1 MPNNVN
7 NYIWGTLDV
16 MHSQPFAK
24 QRLAQ
29 AVSIALGVSLTYSVS
44 AQDPIGDE
52 PMIEEVVVKG
62 IRSSL
67 KRAMD
72 TKRDSQGVVDAI
84 TAEDIGD
91 FPDTNL
97 AEALQRI
104 TGVAID
110 RQRGEGSTVTVRGFG
125 ADFNLVTL
133 NGRQMPTHSGL
144 GRSFD
149 FGDIASESVSGVE
162 VYKTSRANIPSGGI
176 GATINVLTAKPLDRP
191 GLQLSASAKAVHD
204 KSTYAGDDATPEFS
218 AFASQ
223 TFFNDTVGIAL
234 SGTFQER
241 HSGMAQAFNTAW
253 LERDGGGIPDNGQQT
268 NLPSEGA
275 LVALP
280 QQMVYQLDEWERT
293 RINGQLT
300 LQWRPFESVTATLD
314 YTMAELE
321 LDHRYNAMSVWFS
334 PTGQSGTWSDGPIV
348 SPLVYTETDNQP
360 DRPMAAGVDASKNTR
375 DSIGVN
381 IEWDITDRLRV
392 ALDYHDSTAEREP
405 NSIYGSSANISMSA
419 FGRTSAS
426 VDYGSEIPVTTVGM
440 TDPLSPDDMQ
450 ITGSVFGA
458 SWAEM
463 GIEQTQFSGAFDL
476 TDTLTLDFGGAFTD
490 IDNFE
495 AGSVVQRNTW
505 GQNQASAYGSVSD
518 LVVPASL
525 RGIYDELDGGESVTN
540 NFFMFNMADIAS
552 RAEQLEGMSPDDPM
566 YLAPAPG
573 VVGSCGTA
581 FCADLDA
588 GFGNQFREETWA
600 AYLQLNYMG
609 DLFDRPFNFRIGYR
623 YEETDVTSSAESQSY
638 TRIEWAST
646 NEFTAVP
653 AEDAI
658 ASGLTGQYDASLPNV
673 DFDIEIIDNV
683 VFRASY
689 SETIA
694 RPSYGDLRGNL
705 SVGQV
710 LRVVEGEHIADGT
723 VGNPGLLP
731 HESEN
736 IDFSLEW
743 YYGDASY
750 VSVGYFDK
758 AVKNFVTSGEQ
769 EDVILFPDLAHPA
782 LGPLYQAAIDE
793 LGVTAS
799 NADIRDFIFTR
810 FPNEPGVDAATQ
822 TITGVAGR
830 DGPAYYDVDTRINSD
845 EEANIDGWEMAWQ
858 HTFGDSGLGFIVNM
872 TLADGSATF
881 DRFSDDPQFALPGL
895 SDTRNIV
902 LFYEG
907 YGVALRAAYNWRDT
921 YFTGGVTQPGY
932 QEEYEQWDAS
942 AQYEITDGLTI
953 FAEGINITNETWR
966 THGRDPLQLY
976 GVGQIGAR
984 FNLGFRYIY

>member
-1 MPNNVN
+1 M
-7 NYIWGTLDV
+7 YAQ
-16 MHSQPFAK
+16 HFAK
-24 QRLAQ
+24 HKLAQ
-29 AVSIALGVSLTYSVS
+29 AVSIAIGVSLTCSAT
-44 AQDPIGDE
+44 AQDQIAEE

-110 RQRGEGSTVTVRGFG
+110 RQRGEGATVTVRGFG

-204 KSTYAGDDATPEFS
+204 KSTFSGDDATPEFS

-223 TFFNDTVGIAL
+223 TFFDDKVGIAL

-241 HSGMAQAFNTAW
+241 HSGMAQGFNTAW
-253 LERDGGGIPDNGQQT
+253 LERTGNDIPDNGQQT
-268 NLPSEGA
+268 NLPAEGSI
-275 LVALP
+275 VALP

-300 LQWRPFESVTATLD
+300 LQWRPVETVTATLD

-348 SPLVYTETDNQP
+348 SPLVYAETDNQP
-360 DRPMAAGVDASKNTR
+360 DRPMAAGLDASRNTR

-381 IEWDITDRLRV
+381 IEWDVTDRLRV

-405 NSIYGSSANISMSA
+405 NSIFGSSANISMSA
-419 FGRTSAS
+419 FGRNAAS
-426 VDYGSEIPVTTVGM
+426 VDYTNQIPVTTVGM
-440 TDPLSPDDMQ
+440 DDPLSPDDMQ

-463 GIEQTQFSGAFDL
+463 NIEQTQFSGAFDL

-505 GQNQASAYGSVSD
+505 GQNQASAYGSVAD

-525 RGIYDELDGGESVTN
+525 RGIYDELDGGDSVTN
-540 NFFMFNMADIAS
+540 NFFMFNMSDIAG
-552 RAEQLEGMSPDDPM
+552 RAAQLEALDPDDPM

-600 AYLQLNYMG
+600 VYLQLNYMG
-609 DLFDRPFNFRIGYR
+609 DFLDRPFNFRIGYR
-623 YEETDVTSSAESQSY
+623 YEETDVTSSAESLSY
-638 TRIEWAST
+638 SRIEWAST
-646 NEFTAVP
+646 NEFTAVQ
-653 AEDAI
+653 ADGAI
-658 ASGLTGQYDASLPNV
+658 ASGLTGQYDASLPNI
-673 DFDIEIIDNV
+673 DFDIEVIDNV

-689 SETIA
+689 SETLA

-723 VGNPGLLP
+723 RGNPGLLP

-736 IDFSLEW
+736 IDLSLEW

-758 AVKNFVTSGEQ
+758 SVVNFVTSGEE
-769 EDVILFPDLAHPA
+769 EDVVLFPDLAHPA
-782 LGPLYQAAIDE
+782 LGPLYQAAVDE
-793 LGVTAS
+793 LGITAS
-799 NADIRDFIFTR
+799 NADIREFIFTR

-858 HTFGDSGLGFIVNM
+858 HSFGDSGLGFIVNM

-881 DRFSDDPQFALPGL
+881 NRLSDDPQFALPGL

-942 AQYEITDGLTI
+942 AQYEITDGFTI

-966 THGRDPLQLY
+966 SHGRDPLQLY

-984 FNLGFRYIY
+984 FNLGFRYSY

>member
-1 MPNNVN
+1 
-7 NYIWGTLDV
+7 
-16 MHSQPFAK
+16 
-24 QRLAQ
+24 
-29 AVSIALGVSLTYSVS
+29 
-44 AQDPIGDE
+44 
-52 PMIEEVVVKG
+52 
-62 IRSSL
+62 
-67 KRAMD
+67 
-72 TKRDSQGVVDAI
+72 
-84 TAEDIGD
+84 
-91 FPDTNL
+91 
-97 AEALQRI
+97 
-104 TGVAID
+104 
-110 RQRGEGSTVTVRGFG
+110 
-125 ADFNLVTL
+125 
-133 NGRQMPTHSGL
+133 
-144 GRSFD
+144 
-149 FGDIASESVSGVE
+149 
-162 VYKTSRANIPSGGI
+162 
-176 GATINVLTAKPLDRP
+176 
-191 GLQLSASAKAVHD
+191 
-204 KSTYAGDDATPEFS
+204 
-218 AFASQ
+218 
-223 TFFNDTVGIAL
+223 
-234 SGTFQER
+234 
-241 HSGMAQAFNTAW
+241 
-253 LERDGGGIPDNGQQT
+253 
-268 NLPSEGA
+268 
-275 LVALP
+275 
-280 QQMVYQLDEWERT
+280 
-293 RINGQLT
+293 
-300 LQWRPFESVTATLD
+300 
-314 YTMAELE
+314 MAELE

-419 FGRTSAS
+419 FGRNSAS
-426 VDYGSEIPVTTVGM
+426 VDYGSEIPVTTIGM
-440 TDPLSPDDMQ
+440 NDPLSPDDMQ

-463 GIEQTQFSGAFDL
+463 NIEQTQFSGAFDL

-525 RGIYDELDGGESVTN
+525 RGIYDELDGGEAVAN
-540 NFFMFNMADIAS
+540 NFFIFSMADIAS
-552 RAEQLEGMSPDDPM
+552 RAEQLEGLSPDDPM

-581 FCADLDA
+581 FCADLDS

-609 DLFDRPFNFRIGYR
+609 DLFNRPFNFRIGYR

-638 TRIEWAST
+638 TRIDWAST

-750 VSVGYFDK
+750 VSPW
-758 AVKNFVTSGEQ
+758 ATS
-769 EDVILFPDLAHPA
+769 
-782 LGPLYQAAIDE
+782 
-793 LGVTAS
+793 TS
-799 NADIRDFIFTR
+799 R
-810 FPNEPGVDAATQ
+810 
-822 TITGVAGR
+822 
-830 DGPAYYDVDTRINSD
+830 S
-845 EEANIDGWEMAWQ
+845 
-858 HTFGDSGLGFIVNM
+858 
-872 TLADGSATF
+872 
-881 DRFSDDPQFALPGL
+881 
-895 SDTRNIV
+895 
-902 LFYEG
+902 
-907 YGVALRAAYNWRDT
+907 
-921 YFTGGVTQPGY
+921 
-932 QEEYEQWDAS
+932 
-942 AQYEITDGLTI
+942 
-953 FAEGINITNETWR
+953 
-966 THGRDPLQLY
+966 
-976 GVGQIGAR
+976 
-984 FNLGFRYIY
+984 